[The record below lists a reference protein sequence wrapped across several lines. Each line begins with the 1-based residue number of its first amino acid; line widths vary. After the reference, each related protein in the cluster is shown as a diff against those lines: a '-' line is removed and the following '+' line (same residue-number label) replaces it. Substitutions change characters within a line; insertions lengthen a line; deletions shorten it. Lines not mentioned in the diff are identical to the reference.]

1 MRARLLLAAIVL
13 TAFTLS
19 AQQQRGAAASRA
31 TAGSTPRQAHAHSES
46 IGEPRHSTPANVSGA
61 RILDRLR
68 VSVLLG
74 VFDDEASAPE
84 DVRLLAGRVSPYP
97 MPGGV
102 ARPVYAEPGEA
113 VYTATRVIEKPDALP
128 TWQLTDNS
136 GSGCWWLW
144 VFTGVPF
151 CS

>member
-19 AQQQRGAAASRA
+19 AQQQRGRDGS
-31 TAGSTPRQAHAHSES
+31 AGLHQAHAHSAS
-46 IGEPRHSTPANVSGA
+46 IADRRDITPAKVSGD

-68 VSVLLG
+68 QSVLLG
-74 VFDDEASAPE
+74 VFDDEAAAAQEVS
-84 DVRLLAGRVSPYP
+84 VLAGPVSPYP
-97 MPGGV
+97 MPGGI
-102 ARPVYAEPGEA
+102 ARPVYAEPRETVDPA
-113 VYTATRVIEKPDALP
+113 RRAIENPDSPPA
-128 TWQLTDNS
+128 WQLTDNS
-136 GSGCWWLW
+136 GSSCWWLW